1 MRTDPAH
8 ELFRNPAAFSRYLLG
23 LPLYDYQL
31 DPLQPIIDSIFR
43 RHGREFLLIFPRQSG
58 KNEAVAHL
66 LVYLLNLL
74 QRRGGSIVYGAIGD
88 ALGRGIRRL
97 EQRLDNPLNRAV
109 WSKST
114 RPIAR
119 RLGRAQ
125 VIFLS
130 THPLAASRGETAHW
144 LLVIDELQDQDP
156 HHLEAVFEPMRA
168 ANNAT
173 ALYIGTVRTTADA
186 LWLKKTELEIRQ
198 QADGRQR
205 VWLLHPDTVIASN
218 PNYGRFLQSK
228 IDRFGRD
235 HPIIASEY
243 FNEPILG
250 EGGLF
255 DARRRQL
262 MLGHHPRQFEPDPAA
277 TYLATLDVAGQDES
291 AASPLAQLNNPA
303 RDYTVATIF
312 QAILDDD
319 DPLDH
324 EGTLHYHAVDIFVD
338 HGSRHFEDH
347 PGRPRLAQRLLAW
360 LQHWNVH
367 HLIADNSGVGAGL
380 VSWLTAKLGPGRVTG
395 YTFTPAAKALLGSR
409 FITCIE
415 TGRFKYWSGDDQP
428 LDDAWYFWQQ
438 AQACTYHIP
447 PGGQFDRHLQWSVPP
462 AARISTPAGSEPLH
476 DDRLISAALVAHYDQ
491 LLLDGRLN
499 LGRAHSAI
507 IPAHDPLEDLTW
519 S

>member
-1 MRTDPAH
+1 MTHRPDPAH
-8 ELFRNPAAFSRYLLG
+8 ELFRNPAAFSRYVLQ
-23 LPLYDYQL
+23 LPLYHYQL
-31 DPLQPIIDSIFR
+31 DPLKPIIASIFR
-43 RHGREFLLIFPRQSG
+43 RQGHEFLLVFPRQSG

-97 EQRLDNPLNRAV
+97 EERLDNPLNARA
-109 WSKST
+109 WRKST

-119 RLGRAQ
+119 HLGRAQ

-130 THPLAASRGETAHW
+130 THPQAASRGETAHW

-173 ALYIGTVRTTADA
+173 ALYIGTVRTTSDA
-186 LWLKKTELEIRQ
+186 LWLKKTELQ
-198 QADGRQR
+198 QLQQTDGLQR
-205 VWLLHPDTVIASN
+205 VWILHPDTVIADN

-228 IDRFGRD
+228 IARFGRD

-243 FNEPILG
+243 FNQPIHG

-255 DARRRQL
+255 DRRRRQL
-262 MLGHHPRQFEPDPAA
+262 MLGHHSRHFEPDPAV

-291 AASPLAQLNNPA
+291 AGDPIAELTNPG
-303 RDYTVATIF
+303 R
-312 QAILDDD
+312 
-319 DPLDH
+319 
-324 EGTLHYHAVDIFVD
+324 YHALDIFVD

-347 PGRPRLAQRLLAW
+347 PGRPKLAQRLLAW
-360 LQHWNVH
+360 LELWNIL
-367 HLIADNSGVGAGL
+367 HLIADQSGVGAGL
-380 VSWLTAKLGPGRVTG
+380 VSWLTAKLGREKVSP
-395 YTFTPAAKALLGSR
+395 YTFTPSSKALLGSR

-428 LDDAWYFWQQ
+428 LDDAWHFWQQ

-462 AARISTPAGSEPLH
+462 AARHTTPTGPQPIH
-476 DDRLISAALVAHYDQ
+476 DDRLISAALVAHFDQ
-491 LLLDGRLN
+491 LHDDN
-499 LGRAHSAI
+499 IIHLGHRTSGALSAI
-507 IPAHDPLEDLTW
+507 IPAHDPLANLSW
-519 S
+519 P